1 MLPTAAEPFETT
13 AAQAFMVDAETGT
26 VLFAKNADV
35 TFPPASLAKLMTLE
49 LVFDALRNG
58 RLSLEDQFPVSEH
71 AWRTGGAPSRTTTMF
86 AAVKSSVPLEAI
98 IQGITVQQANDGCIV
113 VAEAMAGS
121 EENFALAMNE
131 RARAIGL
138 EASRFVNPTGLPAE
152 GQETTA
158 REITRLALHLWREYP
173 EYYHYFGQADFEWN
187 RIRQRNRNPLIR
199 MNIGADGLATGYTE
213 GLGYSITFSAARNGR
228 RLFATLAGLASEE
241 ERAEEARKML
251 DWGMNAFA
259 MRQIFAAGET
269 IGEASVYGG
278 EKDRVKLRAAE
289 PVSILVPV
297 AETDQI
303 SAAVVYEGPIPAP
316 IEEGTLVG
324 KLQIRLRDT
333 LSREIPLYAAET
345 VAAGTLSQRALGAV
359 EELLVGWTR

>member
-1 MLPTAAEPFETT
+1 
-13 AAQAFMVDAETGT
+13 
-26 VLFAKNADV
+26 
-35 TFPPASLAKLMTLE
+35 
-49 LVFDALRNG
+49 
-58 RLSLEDQFPVSEH
+58 
-71 AWRTGGAPSRTTTMF
+71 
-86 AAVKSSVPLEAI
+86 
-98 IQGITVQQANDGCIV
+98 
-113 VAEAMAGS
+113 
-121 EENFALAMNE
+121 
-131 RARAIGL
+131 
-138 EASRFVNPTGLPAE
+138 
-152 GQETTA
+152 
-158 REITRLALHLWREYP
+158 
-173 EYYHYFGQADFEWN
+173 
-187 RIRQRNRNPLIR
+187 

-316 IEEGTLVG
+316 IEEG
-324 KLQIRLRDT
+324 
-333 LSREIPLYAAET
+333 
-345 VAAGTLSQRALGAV
+345 
-359 EELLVGWTR
+359 